1 MPVNPISTN
10 ANSLLPLNEGENER
24 VGFILNDGSI
34 IELENIC
41 SDPLNGFEVKG
52 DDLLLYEDRVIATW
66 HTHPG
71 ASSNPSIGD
80 YSSFLNYPDWRHYIV
95 GDDGVVAYEVRN
107 RRVLIASPS
116 PPPRET
122 QNAS

>member
-1 MPVNPISTN
+1 MDFD

-80 YSSFLNYPDWRHYIV
+80 FHAVLNYPDWDHYII
-95 GDDGVVAYEVRN
+95 GEDGIQRYRVVN
-107 RRVLIASPS
+107 GRVVIIELE
-116 PPPRET
+116 REF
-122 QNAS
+122 S

>member
-1 MPVNPISTN
+1 MDFD
-10 ANSLLPLNEGENER
+10 ANSLLPLNKGENER

-34 IELENIC
+34 VELENIC

-52 DDLLLYEDRVIATW
+52 DDLLRYEDRVSATW

-80 YSSFLNYPDWRHYIV
+80 YQGFLNYPDWKHHIV
-95 GDDGVVAYEVRN
+95 GDDGVVTYEVRN
-107 RRVLIASPS
+107 GRVLIASADLS
-116 PPPRET
+116 SRET
-122 QNAS
+122 